1 MGPLRSGNSARARLS
16 TPAGANVSV
25 SEYKGNL
32 RRFAP
37 RWIAG
42 KLGAG
47 EKFVEFEGKN
57 APHVRGRRRTER
69 GEGKLKAIVFTIIFV
84 AGVVAAFKILPP
96 YVAEYQ
102 LKDKMQ
108 ETARFAVVNRDT
120 EEIIKDKVYKVIVD
134 LDIPAKREDIKVMTS
149 LKAVGISVSYSVP
162 VDLYIYQTDLHFNP
176 ATENASL
183 M

>member
-1 MGPLRSGNSARARLS
+1 VREKKFVDFESNSARRAHGS
-16 TPAGANVSV
+16 
-25 SEYKGNL
+25 
-32 RRFAP
+32 
-37 RWIAG
+37 
-42 KLGAG
+42 
-47 EKFVEFEGKN
+47 
-57 APHVRGRRRTER
+57 RRTER
-69 GEGKLKAIVFTIIFV
+69 GEGKFKAIAFTIIFV
-84 AGVVAAFKILPP
+84 VGIVAAAKILPP

-134 LDIPAKREDIKVMTS
+134 LEIPAKREDIKVSTS
-149 LKAVGISVSYSVP
+149 LKAVGISVSYTVP
-162 VDLYIYQTDLHFNP
+162 VDLYLYQTELHFTP

>member
-1 MGPLRSGNSARARLS
+1 
-16 TPAGANVSV
+16 VD
-25 SEYKGNL
+25 
-32 RRFAP
+32 FA
-37 RWIAG
+37 
-42 KLGAG
+42 K
-47 EKFVEFEGKN
+47 KN
-57 APHVRGRRRTER
+57 ARKLRGTRRTER
-69 GEGKLKAIVFTIIFV
+69 GEGKLKAVVFTVIFV
-84 AGVVAAFKILPP
+84 VGIVLAVKILPP

-134 LDIPAKREDIKVMTS
+134 LEIPAKREDIKVTSS
-149 LKAVGISVSYSVP
+149 LKSVGISVSYTVP
-162 VDLYIYQTDLHFNP
+162 VDLYLYQTELHFTP